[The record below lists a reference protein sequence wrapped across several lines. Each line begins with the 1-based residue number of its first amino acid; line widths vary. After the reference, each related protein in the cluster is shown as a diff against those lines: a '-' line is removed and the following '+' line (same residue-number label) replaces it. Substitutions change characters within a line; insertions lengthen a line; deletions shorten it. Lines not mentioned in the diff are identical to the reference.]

1 MKRDS
6 HGIYREVSPFKVFKD
21 GGRGDLRAMSG
32 SGVSLGS
39 RHSQLAADATLEIE
53 LRCTRAGVKVYLF
66 GPEAG
71 NLAFGLSSAVLLL
84 AAARLDLSEDFLD
97 VALQYEIQVAD
108 SLMAVGQI
116 ANGATHQVEIQALRR
131 GEAAELV
138 NDLKLFR

>member
-1 MKRDS
+1 
-6 HGIYREVSPFKVFKD
+6 
-21 GGRGDLRAMSG
+21 
-32 SGVSLGS
+32 
-39 RHSQLAADATLEIE
+39 
-53 LRCTRAGVKVYLF
+53 VYLF
-66 GPEAG
+66 SPEAG

-84 AAARLDLSEDFLD
+84 AAARLDLPEDFLD